1 MIIVRF
7 VILDISVTQLVI
19 NSVMIQNNC
28 TKQNVLNILLE
39 AASIASEGRFL
50 FLVLTCKFVKIV
62 AHLPI

>member
-19 NSVMIQNNC
+19 NSVMIQNC